1 MSIATGASRRGHPD
15 AETYAAQVKGM
26 LLEGLQVRF

>member
-26 LLEGLQVRF
+26 LLMALSSS